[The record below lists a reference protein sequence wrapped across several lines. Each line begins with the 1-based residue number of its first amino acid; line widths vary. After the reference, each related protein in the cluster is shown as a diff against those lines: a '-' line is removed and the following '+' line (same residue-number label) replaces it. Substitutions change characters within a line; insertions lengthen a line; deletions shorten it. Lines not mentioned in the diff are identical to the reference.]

1 MSWLALDIG
10 GANLKAADGLGWT
23 RIVPFSLSRDP
34 QRLDHELEALLK
46 SAPPCSRLAITMTG
60 ELCDAFHTKVE
71 GVRHI
76 LRAVEAAA
84 VGREIFVYLVDGEMV
99 PVDVAR
105 DKPLLAA
112 ASNWHALARFA
123 CRFFAEQSGL
133 LVDVGSTTTDLV
145 PIAEGQVVARA
156 VTDTE
161 RLLARELV
169 YSGVC
174 HTPLSALVREV
185 PWRGGAC
192 PVAGDCFATTADAYV
207 VLGDV
212 LEQLSSAA
220 TADGRPLTRR
230 CAQARLARMICADSS
245 TFSESDAHLVAQ
257 SVHDAQLTQLR
268 DAAGQVA
275 SGLKQAVDCFVVSGV
290 GEFLARRM
298 IHQKWP
304 AGRIVPLAEEL
315 GSDASVCAPA
325 HALAVLARAGGSG

>member
-10 GANLKAADGLGWT
+10 GANLKAADGRGWA
-23 RIVPFSLSRDP
+23 RSVPFALARDP
-34 QRLDHELEALLK
+34 ERLDDELEALLG
-46 SAPPCSRLAITMTG
+46 SAPQRPRLAVTMTG

-84 VGREIFVYLVDGEMV
+84 DGRKIRVYLVDGEMV
-99 PVDVAR
+99 SVDVA
-105 DKPLLAA
+105 KENPLLAA

-123 CRFFAEQSGL
+123 CRFFRVQSGL

-145 PIAEGQVVARA
+145 PVFEGQVASHA

-161 RLLARELV
+161 RLLAGELV

-174 HTPLSALVREV
+174 HTPFSALVREV
-185 PWRGGAC
+185 PWRGHAC
-192 PVAGDCFATTADAYV
+192 PGAGDCFATTADAYV
-207 VLGDV
+207 VLGEV
-212 LEQLSSAA
+212 PEQLSSAA
-220 TADGRPLTRR
+220 TADGRSLTRR

-245 TFSESDAHLVAQ
+245 TFSENDAHLVAQ
-257 SVHDAQLTQLR
+257 AVHDAQLRQLR
-268 DAAGQVA
+268 DAAVQVA
-275 SGLKQAVDCFVVSGV
+275 SGLKQPVDCFVVSGV

-298 IHQKWP
+298 ICQKWP
-304 AGRIVPLAEEL
+304 AGRVVSLAEEL

-325 HALAVLARAGGSG
+325 HALAVLARAGDSR